1 MKNVLAWKEE
11 IEKLHEEKMAAENQL
26 QFAEPNSIK
35 EEYTINKISYLETQI
50 NFLIQ
55 KIRK

>member
-11 IEKLHEEKMAAENQL
+11 IKRLHEEKMVAENQL

-35 EEYTINKISYLETQI
+35 EEYTINKLNYLETQI

-55 KIRK
+55 KIRN